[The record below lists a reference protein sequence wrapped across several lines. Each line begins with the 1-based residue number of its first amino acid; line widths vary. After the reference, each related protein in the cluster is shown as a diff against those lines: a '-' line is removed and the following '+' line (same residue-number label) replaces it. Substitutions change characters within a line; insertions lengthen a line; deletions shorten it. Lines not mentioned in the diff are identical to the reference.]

1 MQAIQIIKNILGVPL
16 GICNP
21 RDKELQIMDGYIRR
35 IITGVYKLS
44 RDFFISFLVINLSQ
58 KQK

>member
-1 MQAIQIIKNILGVPL
+1 MQAYQTIKNILGVPL

-21 RDKELQIMDGYIRR
+21 RDKVLQIMDGYIRR

-44 RDFFISFLVINLSQ
+44 RDFFLLVFLLLT
-58 KQK
+58 

>member
-16 GICNP
+16 GICNH
-21 RDKELQIMDGYIRR
+21 RDKVLQIMDGYIRR